1 MAFWREKEGRRERK
15 EGRRT
20 AKRGAAKDGRIK
32 KGEEEET
39 RERKEGTYDMLVGV
53 HNLHH
58 YVARA

>member
-1 MAFWREKEGRRERK
+1 MYGILERKGREKGK

-20 AKRGAAKDGRIK
+20 AKKGAAKDGRIK